1 MNIKDNSLNVR
12 LSNSQLNKLKPAIK
26 NKKEAIWDYHQIC
39 IGNSNDKINYLHELL
54 LTKKHTA
61 NLCKS
66 FASNSSNDIKL
77 SKTQISKMIKSGGF
91 LGRLLDPLLR
101 AGLTLMENVM
111 KPLAKSILS
120 SSGLTTAAAA
130 SDARIRKI
138 LVSATI
144 TLIISYDEIEDI
156 IIIVK
161 SLEDSGLLLKGVSE
175 TIQNEAK
182 ERKGS

>member
-1 MNIKDNSLNVR
+1 
-12 LSNSQLNKLKPAIK
+12 
-26 NKKEAIWDYHQIC
+26 
-39 IGNSNDKINYLHELL
+39 
-54 LTKKHTA
+54 
-61 NLCKS
+61 
-66 FASNSSNDIKL
+66 
-77 SKTQISKMIKSGGF
+77 MIKSGGF